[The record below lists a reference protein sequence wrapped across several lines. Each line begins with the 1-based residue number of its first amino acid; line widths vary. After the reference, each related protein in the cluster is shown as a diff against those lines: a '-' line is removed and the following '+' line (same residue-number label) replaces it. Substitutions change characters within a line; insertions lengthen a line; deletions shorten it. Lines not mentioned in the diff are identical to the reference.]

1 MSKELSKSYE
11 PNWVEEKIYEFW
23 QNEGCF
29 TAKIEKNKKP
39 YTIVMP
45 PPNITGHLHMGHALD
60 ETLQDILIRFKRM
73 QGYSTLWIPG
83 TDHASIATEA
93 KIVEA
98 MRKEGIKKTD
108 IGREEFLKRAYEW
121 KEKYGG
127 KIIEQVKKLGA
138 SCDWTR
144 ERFTMDEGNKS
155 AVNEVFVRLYEKGLI
170 YRGERIINWCPKCKT
185 SISDAEVNFSEHD
198 GNFYHLKYE
207 LSDGSGFVEVA
218 TTRPET
224 ILGDTAIAVNPDDS
238 RYKHLIGKNAIVPLI
253 NREVSIIADHYV
265 EIDFG
270 TGAVKITPAHD
281 PNDFEVGLRH
291 NLPIINIIDENA
303 IINEN
308 GGKYCGL
315 DRFAARKKVV
325 EDLKSSGYLTKIEP
339 IKHNV
344 GACYRCNETIEP
356 RISKQWFVK
365 MAPLAEPAIK
375 CVENGGTKFIPARFD
390 KIYFNW
396 LNNIKDWCISRQLWW
411 GHRIPAYYCQQCG
424 NLMVSRDTASV
435 CNKCGSHD
443 VKQDEDTLDTWF
455 SSALWPFAALGWP
468 EKTAEFDYFYPTDTL
483 VTGYDIIFFWVVR
496 MVFSAIE
503 HTGQAPFK
511 NVLIHG
517 LVRDSQGRKMSKSL
531 GNGIDP
537 LEIVDKYGADALRFS
552 LASGNSPGNDMRF
565 SEEKVSA
572 SRNFANK
579 LWNAARF
586 IHMNIDGFDVKN
598 ELPNNLNLEDK
609 WILSLLNSVSGSV
622 TENIEKFELGVAAQ
636 KVYDFIWDYFCDW
649 YIELAKIRIQSNP
662 DLAQNT
668 RCVLVYVMDKILRL
682 LHPFMPFIT
691 EEIWQSLPHEG
702 VSIMLADYPKFSHEF
717 VDANAEN
724 SVKSMID
731 VIKGV
736 RNRRAEMNVV
746 PSKKTN
752 LFISTENVELFE
764 DCALFI
770 QKLAYAKEV
779 HIGAH
784 FDLSDA
790 VTVVTSDAK
799 VLIPTDELIDRD
811 AEISRLKK
819 ELESTQKELNQNLS
833 KLNNSGFLSKAPQN
847 VIEEV
852 KKNAK
857 ILSEKCTILQNSL
870 DSFLKNG

>member
-11 PNWVEEKIYEFW
+11 PSQVEDKIYKFW
-23 QNEGCF
+23 QDGSYFN
-29 TAKIEKNKKP
+29 AKIEKNKKP

-93 KIVEA
+93 KIVES
-98 MRKEGIKKTD
+98 MRKEGIKKED
-108 IGREEFLKRAYEW
+108 ISRDEFLKRAYEW

-127 KIIEQVKKLGA
+127 KIIEQIKKLGA
-138 SCDWTR
+138 SCDWSR
-144 ERFTMDEGNKS
+144 ERFTMDEGNKA

-185 SISDAEVNFSEHD
+185 SISDAEVDFNEHD
-198 GNFYHLKYE
+198 GNFYHLKYK
-207 LSDGSGFVEVA
+207 LYDGSGYVELA

-224 ILGDTAIAVNPDDS
+224 LLGDTAIAVNPDDS
-238 RYKHLIGKNAIVPLI
+238 RYKHLIGKTAIVPLVG
-253 NREVSIIADHYV
+253 REIPIIADSYV

-270 TGAVKITPAHD
+270 TGVVKITPAHD
-281 PNDFEVGLRH
+281 QNDFEVGLRH
-291 NLPIINIIDENA
+291 NLPIINVMDETA
-303 IINEN
+303 AINEN

-315 DRFAARKKVV
+315 DRFSARKKIV
-325 EDLKSSGYLTKIEP
+325 EDLKADGSLIKIEP

-344 GACYRCNETIEP
+344 GACYRCNEIIEP

-375 CVENGGTKFIPARFD
+375 CVKNGDTKFIPTRFD

-411 GHRIPAYYCQQCG
+411 GHRIPAYYCQKCG
-424 NLMVSRDTASV
+424 NLMVSKDTIST
-435 CNKCGSHD
+435 CDKCGSHD
-443 VKQDEDTLDTWF
+443 IKQDKDTLDTWF
-455 SSALWPFAALGWP
+455 SSALWPFATLGWP
-468 EKTAEFDYFYPTDTL
+468 KKTAEFDYFYPTDTL

-537 LEIVDKYGADALRFS
+537 LEIIDKYGADALRFS

-565 SEEKVSA
+565 SDEKVAA

-586 IHMNIDGFDVKN
+586 IHMNIDDFDVKN
-598 ELPNNLNLEDK
+598 ELPRDLNLEDK
-609 WILSLLNSVSGSV
+609 WILSLLNSVSLGV
-622 TENIEKFELGVAAQ
+622 TENIEKFELGVAVQ
-636 KVYDFIWDYFCDW
+636 KIYDFVWDYFCDW

-662 DLAQNT
+662 NLAQNT
-668 RCVLVYVMDKILRL
+668 RYVLVYVMDRILRL

-702 VSIMLADYPKFSHEF
+702 ESIMVAEYPKFSSEF
-717 VDANAEN
+717 VDVDAEN

-731 VIKGV
+731 VVKAI

-752 LFISTENVELFE
+752 LFIATENTDLFE
-764 DCALFI
+764 NCALFI

-779 HIGAH
+779 KIGTH
-784 FDLSDA
+784 FDLNDA

-799 VLIPTDELIDRD
+799 VFIPTDELIDRD
-811 AEISRLKK
+811 AEIARLKK
-819 ELESTQKELNQNLS
+819 ELDSTQKKLNQDLL

-847 VIEEV
+847 VVEEV
-852 KKNAK
+852 KKNAQ
-857 ILSEKCTILQNSL
+857 ILSEKCTLLQNSL
-870 DSFLKNG
+870 DNLQQKN